1 VWAFTK
7 FIGMAVVAMMVALIL
22 VSILS
27 PRIPPFVGYLF
38 CQLLSLRKDI
48 CGMRSFVFKDLI
60 SFTLLDVK
68 TLLRVL
74 NGCLS
79 MLIYIPGTWTGNQM
93 ATYEVLPNLLF
104 QNESL
109 VRLKES
115 VKNSTR
121 ALLNTNQL
129 TRKYRQLQVINIVF
143 NEIFRRDFFATVMVG
158 TVLMIV
164 SCGFFLITSFH
175 HVHPFVLIILA
186 FTTFM
191 GYCIVFTIFVVASNV
206 WTESEGIR
214 WAWRKNNRFSKSPLA
229 RRLGKSFRN
238 MKIEIGRT
246 NFVERN
252 TPFVFLSFCIEQT
265 ISLVLLSKS

>member
-7 FIGMAVVAMMVALIL
+7 FISMAVAAVMVAMIL
-22 VSILS
+22 VSNLS
-27 PRIPPFVGYLF
+27 PRIPPFVGYFF

-48 CGMRSFVFKDLI
+48 CGMRSFALKDLF

-68 TLLRVL
+68 TLLRVM

-79 MLIYIPGTWTGNQM
+79 MLIYIPGPWTGYQM
-93 ATYEVLPNLLF
+93 VTYEVLPNLLF

-115 VKNSTR
+115 VKNSRR
-121 ALLNTNQL
+121 ALSNTNQL

-143 NEIFRRDFFATVMVG
+143 NEVFRSNFFATVMVG
-158 TVLMIV
+158 TVLIIV
-164 SCGFFLITSFH
+164 SCGFFLVTSFH
-175 HVHPFVLIILA
+175 HLHPFVLLILA
-186 FTTFM
+186 FTTFIE
-191 GYCIVFTIFVVASNV
+191 YCLIFTIYVVASKV
-206 WTESEGIR
+206 WTESECIR
-214 WAWRKNNRFSKSPLA
+214 WAWRKNDRFSKSPLA
-229 RRLGKSFRN
+229 RRVGKSFRN

-252 TPFVFLSFCIEQT
+252 TPFVFVSFCIEQT

>member
-1 VWAFTK
+1 MGITVAV
-7 FIGMAVVAMMVALIL
+7 IMAAMIL
-22 VSILS
+22 VPILS
-27 PRIPPFVGYLF
+27 PRIPPFVGYFF

-48 CGMRSFVFKDLI
+48 CGMRSFVFKDLL

-68 TLLRVL
+68 TILRVM

-79 MLIYIPGTWTGNQM
+79 MLIYIPGCWSGHQM
-93 ATYEVLPNLLF
+93 GTYEVLPNLLF

-115 VKNSTR
+115 VKNERR
-121 ALLNTNQL
+121 ALWNTYEL

-143 NEIFRRDFFATVMVG
+143 NEIFRRDFFATVMLG
-158 TVLMIV
+158 AVLTIV
-164 SCGFFLITSFH
+164 SSGFFLLTSYH
-175 HVHPFVLIILA
+175 HVHPFILIILA

-191 GYCIVFTIFVVASNV
+191 EYCVILTIFVVASNV
-206 WTESEGIR
+206 WKESESIR
-214 WAWRKNNRFSKSPLA
+214 WAWRKNDRFSKSPLV
-229 RRLGKSFRN
+229 RRVGKSFRN
-238 MKIEIGRT
+238 LKIEIGRT

-252 TPFVFLSFCIEQT
+252 TPFVFLSFCVEQT

>member
-7 FIGMAVVAMMVALIL
+7 FISMAVTVIMVAMML
-22 VSILS
+22 VPILS
-27 PRIPPFVGYLF
+27 PRIPPFVGYFF

-48 CGMRSFVFKDLI
+48 CGMRSFVLKDLL

-79 MLIYIPGTWTGNQM
+79 LLIYIPGCWTGNQM

-115 VKNSTR
+115 VKNSRR
-121 ALLNTNQL
+121 AFSNTNQL

-143 NEIFRRDFFATVMVG
+143 NEIFRRDFFAIVMVG
-158 TVLMIV
+158 SVLTMV
-164 SCGFFLITSFH
+164 SSGFFLITSY
-175 HVHPFVLIILA
+175 HVHQLVLMILA
-186 FTTFM
+186 FITFM
-191 GYCIVFTIFVVASNV
+191 EYCIISMIFIVASNV
-206 WTESEGIR
+206 WTESESIR
-214 WAWRKNNRFSKSPLA
+214 WAWRKNDRFSNSPVA
-229 RRLGKSFRN
+229 RRVGGSFRN
-238 MKIEIGRT
+238 LKIEIGRT

-265 ISLVLLSKS
+265 ISLVLLSKG